1 MKFHGFLISECCS
14 YTNTESLS
22 VYKTCDFCCSTG
34 KSQKVRNI
42 QRYRLHIA
50 WQVSL
55 RWGTGCLEGTQ
66 GLLWLK
72 AASEPVPQQTPKQP
86 AQVTGFS
93 VLFIPPPNAP
103 LMKLIRWLEKTQEQ
117 REEVKTKA
125 KRPIYFPG
133 AKGKLVTD
141 LKEENDQWH
150 RKDRNVCTDVTAH
163 HKVKVYKDDSKCIL
177 ISITQCHQN
186 LDFAQ
191 NVVKEI

>member
-42 QRYRLHIA
+42 QRYRLHSSLTSQSEMRD
-50 WQVSL
+50 WVS
-55 RWGTGCLEGTQ
+55 RRYPGFAVTKSR
-66 GLLWLK
+66 LWTCTTADTK
-72 AASEPVPQQTPKQP
+72 ATRTSYR
-86 AQVTGFS
+86 
-93 VLFIPPPNAP
+93 LFCFVYHSPNAP
-103 LMKLIRWLEKTQEQ
+103 LMKLIGWLEKTLEQ

-141 LKEENDQWH
+141 LEEDNDQWH